1 MASWLAALMRA
12 ANNNRRTCLI
22 GALALWHLVRWRR
35 ARELEDEER
44 VARAEARIRDE
55 RRRRDDAQ
63 RERRRRRRR
72 RAGAYTLQEAGAT
85 QGALGDEK
93 TSGYGWFLTKPLQSF
108 DEVSREKKAKRSV
121 RFQLDAAQEFYGFAF
136 RCRDAVCVA
145 HGTQPEFVGLSLS
158 ECLRRT
164 RNDSIDGQELHGRFC
179 EAASVEGGSWVE
191 YAWRRTASSPLKT
204 KGAWIS
210 RVTAKNGDDLYVG
223 VGFAVLPPI
232 QAPTDGLYGFV
243 VNGDGKIVAHG
254 GSRALV
260 GKTLEDAVRLSD
272 NSEVDGAELTRR
284 IVGAGERGGG
294 WLAYPWRNQASDT
307 LKGKGCY
314 VVKLQRD
321 ATEATDSG
329 GELSG
334 SELSG
339 GELSDE
345 GILRR
350 KVGRRAVGADT
361 VLYAGV
367 GYFERDARHTPPS
380 IPPSPE
386 AARAA
391 LDALV
396 EVVGGGA
403 DPATAVSDDRLG
415 AAAAASTC
423 WSRTALPRELADV
436 LRERAVAHIRD
447 ATISF

>member
-1 MASWLAALMRA
+1 
-12 ANNNRRTCLI
+12 
-22 GALALWHLVRWRR
+22 
-35 ARELEDEER
+35 
-44 VARAEARIRDE
+44 
-55 RRRRDDAQ
+55 
-63 RERRRRRRR
+63 
-72 RAGAYTLQEAGAT
+72 
-85 QGALGDEK
+85 
-93 TSGYGWFLTKPLQSF
+93 
-108 DEVSREKKAKRSV
+108 
-121 RFQLDAAQEFYGFAF
+121 
-136 RCRDAVCVA
+136 
-145 HGTQPEFVGLSLS
+145 
-158 ECLRRT
+158 
-164 RNDSIDGQELHGRFC
+164 
-179 EAASVEGGSWVE
+179 
-191 YAWRRTASSPLKT
+191 
-204 KGAWIS
+204 
-210 RVTAKNGDDLYVG
+210 
-223 VGFAVLPPI
+223 
-232 QAPTDGLYGFV
+232 LYGFV

-314 VVKLQRD
+314 VVKLRRD

-367 GYFERDARHTPPS
+367 GYFERDSRHTPPS

-403 DPATAVSDDRLG
+403 DPASAVSDDRLG